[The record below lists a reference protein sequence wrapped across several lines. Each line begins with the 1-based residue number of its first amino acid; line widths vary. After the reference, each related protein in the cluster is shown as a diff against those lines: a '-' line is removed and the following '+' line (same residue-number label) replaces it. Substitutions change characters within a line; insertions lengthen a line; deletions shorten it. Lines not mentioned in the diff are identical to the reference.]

1 MRYIKT
7 TEYYSVIKNNVIM
20 KFTGKWIATEEIILS
35 EVIQTQ
41 VDKHCPY
48 SLIIGYYNCE
58 VEDRHATIHS
68 FRKAIPRRVQREN
81 IKIYLDR
88 RNRKDFGGGLK
99 ADMDGNMK
107 DQVWHHVVRY

>member
-20 KFTGKWIATEEIILS
+20 KFTGKWIAAEEIILS

-48 SLIIGYYNCE
+48 PLIIGYW
-58 VEDRHATIHS
+58 
-68 FRKAIPRRVQREN
+68 
-81 IKIYLDR
+81 L
-88 RNRKDFGGGLK
+88 
-99 ADMDGNMK
+99 
-107 DQVWHHVVRY
+107 